1 MSLMFPLLL
10 ASAEKL
16 INGMLARDPAAPS
29 RLARLNGRHLSLRLE
44 KPRFNLLVHFDTHG
58 LHLLRQPDPQ
68 ESDSDVVVEL
78 DSESLGALLAGEN
91 VERLM
96 FSGRLSV
103 RGRVPILDEARILL
117 MDLDLDWEGAIA
129 QWLGDVPAHQLAEG
143 LRHFG
148 RWGLRSRR
156 ELSADMREY
165 IFEEARVLPGRQQRD
180 MLRDHLTELEI
191 ATDRLEARL
200 ARLVRLA
207 ERPRDSAEPS
217 RLETPT

>member
-10 ASAEKL
+10 ASAEKVL
-16 INGMLARDPAAPS
+16 NGLLARDPAAPS
-29 RLARLNGRHLSLRLE
+29 RLARLAGRRLSLRLE
-44 KPRFNLLVHFDTHG
+44 RPRFNLLVHFDAHG

-78 DSESLGALLAGEN
+78 DAESLGALLGGES

-103 RGRVPILDEARILL
+103 RGRIPVLEEARTLL
-117 MDLDLDWEGAIA
+117 MDLDLDWEGAIS

-148 RWGLRSRR
+148 RWGLRSHR
-156 ELSADMREY
+156 ELTADLREY
-165 IFEEARVLPGRQQRD
+165 LFEEARVLPGRQQLAV
-180 MLRDHLTELEI
+180 LRDHLTELEV

-200 ARLVRLA
+200 TRLVRLA
-207 ERPRDSAEPS
+207 EQSRKRATPPRE
-217 RLETPT
+217 ETPT